1 MKLKNIGRAAV
12 ALAASAVAVLGMSSC
27 TKSFT
32 VGYMF
37 VTGAATGSGT
47 SFGQI
52 ASYKITNNTG
62 QLVQTS
68 ITSSAG
74 VNPIQAIVSAGGT
87 YVYVLNAGCGNQG
100 QAACSNGGAA
110 QPSQID
116 LFSVG
121 GGGRLTHQ
129 ATYFPQGTNT
139 LNIQINGNFLYALDQ
154 YAPADPSVG
163 GLQTIGDI
171 SAFGVDSTTGRLT
184 TLLNNQ
190 QNNSNS
196 QPLTYFPVGT
206 NPVWLSLSGS
216 FAFVAEQGVG
226 TANDPAQA
234 IFIYNQSSS
243 TGQLTPTQSTPTPT
257 GAAQL
262 TYVYATGSTVYALDA
277 GTTLPM
283 AQAGGSGVT
292 GQILIYT
299 VASAGTLGGGI
310 VAKPNTGQNSLARF
324 PNRMIVN
331 DSRKFVWVANA
342 AVNTDVNAVGSV
354 ITAYVIQTNNEL
366 ADANNGGNLIPSGAS
381 PRCIVEDPSN
391 QYVYTVNFNDS
402 SITGKKIDQNAG
414 GLNALPKP
422 MPAPPGSPTWAA
434 VSGSTF

>member
-27 TKSFT
+27 STSFT

-37 VTGAATGSGT
+37 ITGAATGSGT
-47 SFGQI
+47 QFGQI
-52 ASYKITNNTG
+52 ASYKIQNNTG
-62 QLVQTS
+62 VLVQSS

-74 VNPIQAIVSAGGT
+74 VNPIQAIVSPGGT

-100 QAACSNGGAA
+100 QAPCSNSGQS

-116 LFSVG
+116 LFSIG
-121 GGGRLTHQ
+121 GTGRLTHQ
-129 ATYFPQGTNT
+129 ATYNPQGTNT

-154 YAPADPSVG
+154 FAPADPSVG
-163 GLQTIGDI
+163 GLQTIGDV
-171 SAFGVDSTTGRLT
+171 SAFLIDPATGRLT
-184 TLLNNQ
+184 TQLNNQ
-190 QNNSNS
+190 QKNSNG

-206 NPVWLSLSGS
+206 NPVWMSLSGS
-216 FAFVAEQGVG
+216 FAFIAEQGAG
-226 TANDPAQA
+226 TASDPSQA
-234 IFIYNQSSS
+234 IFIYTQN
-243 TGQLTPTQSTPTPT
+243 TTNGQLTPTQSTPTPT
-257 GAAQL
+257 GAVQL
-262 TYVYATGSTVYALDA
+262 TYVYATGSNVYALDA

-283 AQAGGSGVT
+283 SQAGSSGVT

-299 VASAGTLGGGI
+299 VASGGTLGGGI

-366 ADANNGGNLIPSGAS
+366 ADANNGGNLIPAGAS

-414 GLNALPKP
+414 GLNTLPKP
-422 MPAPPGSPTWAA
+422 MPAPPGSPTWAV
-434 VSGSTF
+434 VSGTTF

>member
-27 TKSFT
+27 TTSFT

-37 VTGAATGSGT
+37 ITGAATGAGT
-47 SFGQI
+47 TFGQI

-74 VNPIQAIVSAGGT
+74 VNPIQAVVSAGGS

-110 QPSQID
+110 QASQID

-121 GGGRLTHQ
+121 GSGRLTHQ
-129 ATYFPQGTNT
+129 ATYFPRGTNT
-139 LNIQINGNFLYALDQ
+139 LNIQINGNFLYAVDQ
-154 YAPADPSVG
+154 YAPADPKVG

-171 SAFGVDSTTGRLT
+171 SAFGIDSVTGRLT

-190 QNNSNS
+190 QNDSTGL
-196 QPLTYFPVGT
+196 PLPYFPVGT

-216 FAFVAEQGVG
+216 FAFVAEQGAG

-257 GAAQL
+257 GATQL

-277 GTTLPM
+277 GTTLPL

-299 VASAGTLGGGI
+299 VASGGTLGGGI
-310 VAKPNTGQNSLARF
+310 VAKPNTGQNSLARYPF
-324 PNRMIVN
+324 RMIVN

-342 AVNTDVNAVGSV
+342 GVNTDVNAIGSV

-366 ADANNGGNLIPSGAS
+366 ADANNGGNLIPTGAS